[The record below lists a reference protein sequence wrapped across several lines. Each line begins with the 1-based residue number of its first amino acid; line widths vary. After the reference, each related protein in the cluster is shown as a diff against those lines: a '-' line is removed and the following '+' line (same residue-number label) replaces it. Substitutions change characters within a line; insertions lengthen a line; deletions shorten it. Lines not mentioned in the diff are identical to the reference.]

1 MEFGIQCSPAQMR
14 KLKTGGAITLKR
26 ENMME
31 DSPYRISV
39 MPNTGRRIHTAMR
52 KNTGVRINLKPEED
66 FYTMTQGGKV
76 SFKSIGKSIK
86 KGFTKG
92 ADVVKKGFN
101 KEIVQSGIGDQIAT
115 SLIDAGIPAVLGVA
129 GEAVGGPA
137 GAVGAAVL
145 GDMAAKQIE
154 KSRGRGIKKGNR
166 RVGQPAGAR
175 LAYDDLQ
182 GKGFFKSLSKVGI
195 KKKDFIKGAKTAGI
209 MLATA
214 GAKAAGDSIT
224 AYTGNPKAGEMF
236 SAVASA
242 GATKAIESGSVK
254 KGLKSAGSQAKDYAK
269 DVALEAIDDYVD
281 KNLSGAEKRVVEK
294 ALAGKYPAA
303 KDLIYDYGNSKIED
317 MGFSKEMMAVPQ
329 AFSGYGIPRRTRGG
343 MRCGSGSAYLTPSY
357 AIGMKSAMRGA
368 GVGFRVAD
376 DRVITPAVAPSD
388 IIQTGSPFQRI
399 NSAAMSPFI
408 AGSPQL
414 AKPIPRM
421 YGGSFLSAGARM
433 NGGSFMPA

>member
-1 MEFGIQCSPAQMR
+1 MDFGIQCSPAQMR

-26 ENMME
+26 GNMME

-66 FYTMTQGGKV
+66 FYTMTEGGKV

-92 ADVVKKGFN
+92 ADVIKKGFN

-129 GEAVGGPA
+129 GEALGGPA
-137 GAVGAAVL
+137 GGVAGSVV
-145 GDMAAKQIE
+145 GDMVAKRIE
-154 KSRGRGIKKGNR
+154 KTR
-166 RVGQPAGAR
+166 
-175 LAYDDLQ
+175 

-209 MLATA
+209 AVATM
-214 GAKAAGDSIT
+214 GAKAAGDAIT
-224 AYTGNPKAGEMF
+224 AYTGNKQAGDMF

-254 KGLKSAGSQAKDYAK
+254 KGLKSVGSQAKNLAK
-269 DVALEAIDDYVD
+269 DIALEAVDDYVD
-281 KNLSGAEKRVVEK
+281 KNLSGAEKKVVEK
-294 ALAGKYPAA
+294 ALAGKYPSA
-303 KDLIYDYGNSKIED
+303 KDLIYDYGNSKVED
-317 MGFSKEMMAVPQ
+317 MGFSTEMIPQ
-329 AFSGYGIPRRTRGG
+329 AFAGYGIPRRTRGG
-343 MRCGSGSAYLTPSY
+343 MRCGGRMMTGCGMRSGS
-357 AIGMKSAMRGA
+357 GN
-368 GVGFRVAD
+368 GFKVAD
-376 DRVITPAVAPSD
+376 NRVITPATPPSD
-388 IIQTGSPFQRI
+388 IIQTGSPYQRI
-399 NSAAMSPFI
+399 NSAAMSPYI
-408 AGSPQL
+408 SGSPQL

-433 NGGSFMPA
+433 NGGSFVPA

>member
-1 MEFGIQCSPAQMR
+1 MDFGIQVSPAQMR

-26 ENMME
+26 GNMME

-66 FYTMTQGGKV
+66 FYTMTQGGRV
-76 SFKSIGKSIK
+76 SFKSIGRDIK

-101 KEIVQSGIGDQIAT
+101 KTIVQSGIGDEIAT

-129 GEAVGGPA
+129 GEALGGPA
-137 GAVGAAVL
+137 GAVGAAVV
-145 GDMAAKQIE
+145 GDMVSKQIE
-154 KSRGRGIKKGNR
+154 KTR
-166 RVGQPAGAR
+166 
-175 LAYDDLQ
+175 

-209 MLATA
+209 MVATA
-214 GAKAAGDSIT
+214 GAKAAGDAIT
-224 AYTGNPKAGEMF
+224 AYTGNKQAGDMF

-254 KGLKSAGSQAKDYAK
+254 KGLKSVGSQAKNLAK
-269 DVALEAIDDYVD
+269 DIALEAVDDYVD
-281 KNLSGAEKRVVEK
+281 KNLSGAEKKVVEK
-294 ALAGKYPAA
+294 ALAGKYPSA

-317 MGFSKEMMAVPQ
+317 MDFSTEMESTPY
-329 AFSGYGIPRRTRGG
+329 FNLLSGYGIPRRTRGG
-343 MRCGSGSAYLTPSY
+343 LRCGGMIKRGGMMTGCGMRSGS
-357 AIGMKSAMRGA
+357 GN
-368 GVGFRVAD
+368 GFRVAD
-376 DRVITPAVAPSD
+376 DRTTTPATAPSD

-399 NSAAMSPFI
+399 NSAAMSPYI

-421 YGGSFLSAGARM
+421 YGGSFLSAGSRM
-433 NGGSFMPA
+433 GGSFVPA

>member
-1 MEFGIQCSPAQMR
+1 MDFGIQVSPAQMR

-26 ENMME
+26 GNMME

-66 FYTMTQGGKV
+66 FYTMTEGGKV

-101 KEIVQSGIGDQIAT
+101 KTIVQSGIGDEIAT

-129 GEAVGGPA
+129 GEALGGPA
-137 GAVGAAVL
+137 GAVGAAVV
-145 GDMAAKQIE
+145 GDMVSKQIE
-154 KSRGRGIKKGNR
+154 KTR
-166 RVGQPAGAR
+166 
-175 LAYDDLQ
+175 
-182 GKGFFKSLSKVGI
+182 GKGFFKSLRKVGI

-209 MLATA
+209 VAATM
-214 GAKAAGDSIT
+214 GAKVAGDAIT
-224 AYTGNPKAGEMF
+224 AYTGNKQAGDMF

-254 KGLKSAGSQAKDYAK
+254 KGLKSVGSEAKNLAKDI
-269 DVALEAIDDYVD
+269 ALEAVDDYVD
-281 KNLSGAEKRVVEK
+281 KNLSGAEKKVVEK
-294 ALAGKYPAA
+294 ALAGKYPSA

-317 MGFSKEMMAVPQ
+317 MGFSTEMMAVPQ
-329 AFSGYGIPRRTRGG
+329 AFAGYGIPRRTRGG
-343 MRCGSGSAYLTPSY
+343 MRCGSGSAYLTPHY
-357 AIGMKSAMRGA
+357 AVGMKSAMRGA
-368 GVGFRVAD
+368 GFRVAD
-376 DRVITPAVAPSD
+376 DRTTTPATAPSD

-399 NSAAMSPFI
+399 NSAAMSPYI

-433 NGGSFMPA
+433 NGGSFVPA

>member
-1 MEFGIQCSPAQMR
+1 MDFGIQCSPAQMR

-26 ENMME
+26 ENMMD

-39 MPNTGRRIHTAMR
+39 MPNTGRRINTAMR

-129 GEAVGGPA
+129 GEMAGGPA

-154 KSRGRGIKKGNR
+154 KTR
-166 RVGQPAGAR
+166 
-175 LAYDDLQ
+175 

-195 KKKDFIKGAKTAGI
+195 KKKDFIKGAKTAGV
-209 MLATA
+209 MVASM
-214 GAKAAGDSIT
+214 GAKAAGDAIT
-224 AYTGNPKAGEMF
+224 QYTGNPKAGEMF

-254 KGLKSAGSQAKDYAK
+254 KGLKSAGSEAKNYAK

-294 ALAGKYPAA
+294 ALAGKYPSA

-329 AFSGYGIPRRTRGG
+329 AFAGYGIPRRTRGG

-368 GVGFRVAD
+368 GFRVAD
-376 DRVITPAVAPSD
+376 DRTTTPATAPSD
-388 IIQTGSPFQRI
+388 IIQTGSPYQRI
-399 NSAAMSPFI
+399 NSPAMSPFI